1 MDVSKNSIFVQ
12 GVNTMKKNKLLLF
25 LIAVLVVFSICV
37 VVRFTLNNYFDAK
50 KLVKC
55 IKNENLYDTK
65 KIIDKNPECL
75 NTYPSI
81 MTKGWQSAM
90 NLKICY
96 PLTEACDTGNI
107 KLISFLIEKGANP
120 NCNDGLTPLSITY
133 SNKVDNWYKIS
144 LILIENGASL
154 NYTTDYSGE
163 ESSVL
168 QDIVQKRP
176 GAYATDYVPD
186 KSEEV
191 MKAFNYA
198 LEYCD
203 HSNVNW
209 MRVLQ
214 HSVTNDR
221 VEIVKLLLDE
231 GYCDVNDTSVGMTA
245 LMFAARDS
253 APEMV
258 QLLLDYGADKR
269 IKSSDGKTAYDY
281 AVEFNNTDIIAILE
295 N

>member
-1 MDVSKNSIFVQ
+1 MKRKTLIIILVIIILAGGILAVVLNS
-12 GVNTMKKNKLLLF
+12 
-25 LIAVLVVFSICV
+25 
-37 VVRFTLNNYFDAK
+37 NYYYSK
-50 KLVKC
+50 KLVSAIKQENIIAVQQIIEEKPTC
-55 IKNENLYDTK
+55 I
-65 KIIDKNPECL
+65 

-81 MTKGWQSAM
+81 TSKWWHSAM
-90 NLKICY
+90 NWRVCY
-96 PLTEACDTGNI
+96 PLNEACGTGNI
-107 KLISFLIEKGANP
+107 ELIIFLLENGAES

-133 SNKVDNWYKIS
+133 SSKIDNWYEIS

-154 NYTTDYSGE
+154 DYTTEYSGK

-168 QDIVQKRP
+168 QDIVQNRP
-176 GAYATDYVPD
+176 GANALDYVPE

-198 LEYCD
+198 LENCN

-214 HSVTNDR
+214 HSVSNDR
-221 VEIVKLLLDE
+221 IEIVKLLLE
-231 GYCDVNDTSVGMTA
+231 QEYCTVNDTSVGMTA

-253 APEMV
+253 TPEMV
-258 QLLLDYGADKR
+258 QLLLDYGADKS
-269 IKSSDGKTAYDY
+269 IKSIDGKTAYDY
-281 AVEFNNTDIIAILE
+281 AVRSNNTDIIALLE